1 MVIEKL
7 LRTCPDIENIYM
19 LVRPK
24 RGVDIH
30 TRLDE
35 IFDDQVFDQLREKVP
50 KFRHKIV
57 AIAGDCGVAGL
68 NISIN
73 DRQTLISN
81 VNIVFHGAATVRF
94 DEKIQLS
101 VNINVH
107 GTQEILDLCSEIKNL
122 QVSTY
127 MALTI
132 LYGVC

>member
-7 LRTCPDIENIYM
+7 LRTCADIQNIYM

-30 TRLDE
+30 TRLYE

-57 AIAGDCGVAGL
+57 AIAGDCSLAGL
-68 NISIN
+68 NISIC
-73 DRQTLISN
+73 DRQTLIQN

-107 GTQEILDLCSEIKNL
+107 GTQEILDLCSEMKSL
-122 QVSTY
+122 QVIPKK
-127 MALTI
+127 MN
-132 LYGVC
+132 